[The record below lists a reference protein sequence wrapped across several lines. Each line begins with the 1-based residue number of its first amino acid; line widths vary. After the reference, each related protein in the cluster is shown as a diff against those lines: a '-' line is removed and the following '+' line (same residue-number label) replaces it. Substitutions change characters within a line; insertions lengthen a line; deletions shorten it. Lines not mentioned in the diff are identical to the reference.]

1 MTGVSTAPA
10 RRTSDVGLP
19 PQGSA
24 FDSPSGELED
34 ESDMTSPPTL
44 EPTVLRRKLVIEMI
58 EEQERDEF
66 PEATHLSHNER
77 LLEQP

>member
-1 MTGVSTAPA
+1 
-10 RRTSDVGLP
+10 
-19 PQGSA
+19 
-24 FDSPSGELED
+24 
-34 ESDMTSPPTL
+34 MTSPPTL